1 MNSTVLATAAVAA
14 FGTSMGL
21 LAQSNV
27 PPLDHVPWASLASSS
42 GMIVAMGIAL
52 RYVTLRQTATEEAV
66 NKSNVAHTESIK
78 LLYTT
83 HTESIKL
90 LYEKHVE
97 QLTKLLQQE
106 KDEGKQDRELL
117 RATLESLAQVI
128 NKLAK

>member
-1 MNSTVLATAAVAA
+1 MNSTILATAAIAA

-66 NKSNVAHTESIK
+66 NKANVA
-78 LLYTT
+78 

-90 LYEKHVE
+90 LYEKHVD
-97 QLTKLLQQE
+97 QLAKLLQQE